1 MKKNSILFVFLLAAF
16 AVIACLGGGGCGG
29 SSSGNINSSSN
40 RTQFIAAI
48 SSIVDDLQEIA
59 DSAVTNRKVV
69 NAIQDIVSQYLVTDA
84 SDNTITQRAIGRTFM
99 ESSDMMFERL
109 TDNVSFD
116 VAVYVKSWSN
126 KHITVKNGVVTD
138 FVTDTDD
145 FQLTIT
151 STDNHVTKLTI
162 TPESTT
168 GYWQAYTGASE
179 LLNILFSQQLN
190 QRTNENHHYL
200 LVVYTY
206 SSANVEVTYDGTTLL
221 EGTVEIDYPGKTA
234 VTPDTTSDPV
244 WANTPHE
251 AIFDVTL
258 YPQDNKDY
266 EVVIELDREV
276 KSTGSNSI
284 ATNSNLNMYRE
295 STSGN
300 KLSTILDMSAGIN
313 ASVPSG
319 STRPSAATVTALD
332 LNIAD
337 KLRLA
342 EDKPLDL
349 VSLMVLYFTSGLRE
363 TVEEVEEDAEGI
375 NDILSDAGLAIYLNK
390 ASDKAADVRAMASV
404 IGSGSNEYNHVRF
417 GVQFVGS
424 DEVELVR
431 NIANKEDLQQLRT
444 LIGKVSAQVQILA
457 NMLTNSGLLTEV
469 TGNEIIQIVF
479 EDLFGTN

>member
-1 MKKNSILFVFLLAAF
+1 MKKNTSFWGLLLAA
-16 AVIACLGGGGCGG
+16 CLLYVCIMGVGCGG
-29 SSSGNINSSSN
+29 SSSGVNSSSN
-40 RTQFIAAI
+40 RAQFVAAI

-69 NAIQDIVSQYLVTDA
+69 NAIQDIVGQYLVTDA
-84 SDNTITQRAIGRTFM
+84 SDPTITQRAIGRTFM
-99 ESSDMMFERL
+99 DRDDMMFEEL
-109 TDNVSFD
+109 TDNASFD
-116 VAVYVKSWSN
+116 VAAYVKSWSN

-138 FVTDTDD
+138 FVTGTDD

-168 GYWQAYTGASE
+168 GYWQAYVGVSE
-179 LLNILFSQQLN
+179 ILNTLFSQQLD
-190 QRTNENHHYL
+190 QVTNESHHYL

-206 SSANVEVTYDGTTLL
+206 SSANVEVTYNGTTLL
-221 EGTVEIDYPGKTA
+221 EGTVEVDYPGKTA

-266 EVVIELDREV
+266 EVVVELDREL

-284 ATNSNLNMYRE
+284 TTNSNLNMYRQA
-295 STSGN
+295 TSGN

-319 STRPSAATVTALD
+319 STRPSAATITALD

-349 VSLMVLYFTSGLRE
+349 VSLMLLYFTSGLRE
-363 TVEEVEEDAEGI
+363 TVEEVEEDAEDI
-375 NDILSDAGLAIYLNK
+375 NDILSDSELAIYLNK
-390 ASDKAADVRAMASV
+390 ASDKAADVRAMAGV
-404 IGSGSNEYNHVRF
+404 IGSGSNAYNHVRF

-431 NIANKEDLQQLRT
+431 DIANKEDLQQLRT
-444 LIGKVSAQVQILA
+444 LIGKVSAQVQVLA